1 MNTMKKCSTCGSMY
15 SADICPQCMAGFAQ
29 KTTDPTAPPEELPL
43 RPGQTFHGL
52 EILELLGK
60 GGMGVVYKARQT
72 TLDRLVAL
80 KILPQKMAL
89 DPDFQSRFIREA
101 KALGSLNHPNIVAVY
116 DFGAEGGLFFFAMEF
131 VDGTNLRQIIR
142 DRKLSPEHA
151 LKIVPQLCDALDY
164 AHAEGV
170 VHRDIKPENIL
181 LDRKGRVKI
190 ADFGLAKLVG
200 ADIAAAGMLTVTNM
214 VMGTPHYMAPEQ
226 VENPKGVDHR
236 ADIYAIGVVFYE
248 MLTGE
253 LPIGRF
259 EMPSKKVQI
268 DVRLDEV
275 VLKALEKSPEKRYQH
290 ASDIKDAVTKATTIS
305 SSVDS
310 YSPTVITPRPAV
322 KSKAPLG
329 IALGAAAAILI
340 GLIVWKAMPS
350 DSGTTPV
357 VTPTT
362 PNPALKDPT
371 PTAAPLDLT
380 PLYFGPD
387 ERPGGF
393 VWMNVG
399 TALPRNPLPAKEPLE
414 IDRLLN
420 LMDEVGLTNVD
431 RTEVKQGYLAV
442 WFRWEVAFVALETT
456 IGDRIEKQFNA
467 LPKLENRWT
476 YRKGPLLVLAWVVN
490 KARRPVFVD
499 LVTRLQKK
507 LGIPEEMPEVAL
519 ENLKLDRSDLPSG
532 WIFRENAAQP
542 AAPPGLAERYEV
554 SLEPLEGDD
563 RLEYRIWVGKTPQD
577 ADRFAAEKL
586 GFAGRRKVEIRRAG
600 RTVAGAALQG
610 DDFLAFERVA
620 RDLRQTMGFPYASFE
635 TIVLAPEDVPDG
647 FAIDKTESDPAKIV
661 QSLAV
666 PGVLSSDVSR
676 AVSYRFKPHGLAVI
690 LQTKESRVQ
699 SLLTNELSKTGAAWQ
714 SESWVFAVEGPDDQ
728 TLDALENRMREKI
741 GWDPSRNR
749 PVTLAKARLEQ
760 SDLPAGYTLGTPAS
774 NTERLFA
781 ADIQGPQGTLQLRLT
796 VAHQGPDW
804 AKDKKFPNFKPGDV
818 GLLGDREWTTAIV
831 TGGGEADWPA
841 LDRLEA
847 TLRRKLRLGAPR
859 VEELSIEKNLPAGCT
874 LTNRRDLGFPQNPG
888 LHKSPTAVQAA
899 LRDLWAADLSGIV
912 RSWSAIVNPG
922 ETQVFFFQ
930 LSEGVRATE
939 LIPRLRK
946 ASAASKHLS
955 IREKGSIIA
964 VVRSDRTEDA
974 EFKAVDGA
982 VRTVLRQ
989 K

>member
-1 MNTMKKCSTCGSMY
+1 
-15 SADICPQCMAGFAQ
+15 MAGFAQ

-60 GGMGVVYKARQT
+60 GGMGVVYKARQP
-72 TLDRLVAL
+72 TLDRMVAL

-89 DPDFQSRFIREA
+89 DPDFQNRFIREA

-142 DRKLSPEHA
+142 DRKLSPEQA

-200 ADIAAAGMLTVTNM
+200 ADVAAAGMLTVTNM

-275 VLKALEKSPEKRYQH
+275 VLKALEKSPERRYQN
-290 ASDIKDAVTKATTIS
+290 ASDIKDAVTKATAITS
-305 SSVDS
+305 TVDS

-322 KSKAPLG
+322 KSKTPLG
-329 IALGAAAAILI
+329 IALGAAAAILLV
-340 GLIVWKAMPS
+340 LIVWKLVPS
-350 DSGTTPV
+350 ESG
-357 VTPTT
+357 PTT
-362 PNPALKDPT
+362 VDPT
-371 PTAAPLDLT
+371 PTHPTVKDPGPKSSAPLDLT
-380 PLYFGPD
+380 PIYFGPE
-387 ERPGGF
+387 ERPGGY
-393 VWMNVG
+393 VWMTVG
-399 TALPRNPLPAKEPLE
+399 TALPRNPLTAKEPLE

-431 RTEVKQGYLAV
+431 RTEVKQGYLAA
-442 WFRWEVAFVALETT
+442 WYRWEVAFVALETT
-456 IGDRIEKQFNA
+456 IAERIEKQFLA
-467 LPKLENRWT
+467 LPAMHNKWAH
-476 YRKGPLLVLAWVVN
+476 RKGSLLVLAWVAD
-490 KARRPVFVD
+490 KERRPIFVD

-507 LGIPEEMPEVAL
+507 LGLPEEMPEVAL
-519 ENLKLDRSDLPSG
+519 ENLKLDRSDLPTG
-532 WIFRENAAQP
+532 WIFRENVQAP
-542 AAPPGLAERYEV
+542 PAPPGLADRYEV
-554 SLEPLEGDD
+554 ALEPLEGAEVLD
-563 RLEYRIWVGKTPQD
+563 YRIWVGKTAQD

-600 RTVAGAALQG
+600 RTVAGVALQG
-610 DDFLAFERVA
+610 NDFLTFERVA
-620 RDLRQTMGFPYASFE
+620 RGLRGLMGFPYHSFE
-635 TIVLAPEDVPDG
+635 TIVLAPEDVPEG
-647 FAIDKTESDPAKIV
+647 YTIDKIESDPAKVV

-666 PGVLSSDVSR
+666 PGVLTSDVSR
-676 AVSYRFKPHGLAVI
+676 AVSYRFKPHGLAMI
-690 LQTKESRVQ
+690 LEAKESRVQ
-699 SLLTNELSKTGAAWQ
+699 SLLTNDLDKTGVSWQ
-714 SESWVFAVEGPDDQ
+714 SETWVFAVEGPDEQ
-728 TLDALENRMREKI
+728 TLEALENRLRDKVA
-741 GWDPSRNR
+741 WDRKRR
-749 PVTLAKARLEQ
+749 PISLSKTRIEQ
-760 SDLPAGYTLGTPAS
+760 SDMPAGYTLGAPTS

-781 ADIQGPQGTLQLRLT
+781 AEIQGPNGPLQLRLT

-804 AKDKKFPNFKPGDV
+804 TKDKKFPNFKPGDV
-818 GLLGDREWTTAIV
+818 GLTGDRDWTTGLV
-831 TGGGEADWPA
+831 TGGVEADWPA
-841 LDRLEA
+841 LDQLDA
-847 TLRRKLRLGAPR
+847 MLRRKLRMSAPR
-859 VEELSIEKNLPAGCT
+859 VEEFSIERNLPQGCT
-874 LTNRRDLGFPQNPG
+874 LPNRRDLGFPQNPG
-888 LHKSPTAVQAA
+888 LHKSPTAVQAG
-899 LRDLWAADLSGIV
+899 LRELWAADLSGIV
-912 RSWSAIVNPG
+912 RSWSAIVSPG
-922 ETQVFFFQ
+922 ETQVFLFQ
-930 LSEGVRATE
+930 LGEGVRASEVT
-939 LIPRLRK
+939 PRLRK

-955 IREKGSIIA
+955 IREKGSIVA
-964 VVRSDRTEDA
+964 VIRSDRPEDA

-982 VRTVLRQ
+982 VRANLRL